1 MTKGDVNVLKRL
13 DKQDKRAD
21 RAARRLIRK
30 LEKRKRSKPH
40 AIVEP
45 PEFPPGA
52 FASEANFVTNDET
65 AVAQRRLAKARDAEG
80 HRAFCVDEVGQED
93 ASVLVVVPR
102 SSLASPDLLC
112 ERVLKREPQSVKLS
126 AHAVCALQTR
136 DGHELSL
143 GGRAA
148 TRVAVRK
155 VHIENGL
162 TVFYV
167 IPHDSATAPPYTLG
181 LDRRTYNGMQAKLAR
196 LLGAEL
202 RA

>member
-80 HRAFCVDEVGQED
+80 HRAFC
-93 ASVLVVVPR
+93 LVVVPR